1 MCLWILQ
8 YFNSTIKSYEYKS
21 KVILLHSITFFQIT
35 FLLKYNKFRKV
46 HTLLSVLLFELL
58 QSEHTQVTVP
68 KKENSTP
75 EAMSWD
81 TTLLSFSLKEK
92 SRIAG
97 MHMQSKI
104 ADSYSKSNMSVP
116 TTNVYEFHL
125 LHICQHTELSRLLN
139 CCHSGECVKVS
150 HCGFNL

>member
-1 MCLWILQ
+1 M
-8 YFNSTIKSYEYKS
+8 
-21 KVILLHSITFFQIT
+21 
-35 FLLKYNKFRKV
+35 
-46 HTLLSVLLFELL
+46 HTLLSVLLYELL

-125 LHICQHTELSRLLN
+125 FTFANTRNCQ
-139 CCHSGECVKVS
+139 
-150 HCGFNL
+150 GFLIVAILGNV